1 MLSYKSRVW
10 LVPKALFVS
19 LMGYILQEFSTPG
32 KQVYT
37 HSLKNM
43 VTQLVSGTQ
52 SVRVRPDQDLP
63 LYNTR
68 ECHFKHLI
76 VCCAADRQLT
86 SLLLSWS

>member
-43 VTQLVSGTQ
+43 VTQLVSGT
-52 SVRVRPDQDLP
+52 
-63 LYNTR
+63 
-68 ECHFKHLI
+68 
-76 VCCAADRQLT
+76 
-86 SLLLSWS
+86 LSDV